1 MGDWKPLWEGNHPLE
16 QMRWGDLDLKEY
28 ILPYSLDIKR
38 KEAWQDHLIIRP
50 SDYDGKLIYLY
61 SFQFHGNQLELNVGF
76 IRFSTVMFMIE
87 NKLSIQE
94 GIGMLGVQ
102 YIISHPKQPFILV
115 GRRSPSQPY
124 YPHAITLPG
133 GMLEVYDMEKAPSIA
148 LMREASEEVN
158 LPFESIPQLT
168 AILSGWNNVS
178 VTFLISTTLNEN
190 FPIDPSERLKG
201 DDEWENGLFW
211 LSKDQLTALK
221 DDQLLDGL
229 LYYKWKL
236 T

>member
-1 MGDWKPLWEGNHPLE
+1 
-16 QMRWGDLDLKEY
+16 
-28 ILPYSLDIKR
+28 
-38 KEAWQDHLIIRP
+38 
-50 SDYDGKLIYLY
+50 
-61 SFQFHGNQLELNVGF
+61 
-76 IRFSTVMFMIE
+76 MFMIE